1 MMLHLRPD
9 LVRTDNL
16 QEKGRSLAETIE
28 GTLRRVDAD
37 SDAAS
42 FAWLASDL
50 NRSGVIGNASLADAD
65 KGKHLVEYYGKVLA
79 EILCD
84 AQEFPLAWLTDR

>member
-1 MMLHLRPD
+1 MFPRPDTINLPESEWRHGLHGGAVETSMMMHLRPD
-9 LVRTDNL
+9 LVRTDKL

-42 FAWLASDL
+42 FSW
-50 NRSGVIGNASLADAD
+50 
-65 KGKHLVEYYGKVLA
+65 
-79 EILCD
+79 
-84 AQEFPLAWLTDR
+84 